1 MRELWPTA
9 GVFMDLPTGTHM
21 ENVMVLSF
29 QESSGHEEPSI
40 ESIGASHCL
49 QATLVLRAGK
59 SQ

>member
-1 MRELWPTA
+1 
-9 GVFMDLPTGTHM
+9 MDLPTGTHM

-29 QESSGHEEPSI
+29 QESSGHEGPSI